1 MCTCQ
6 ENNPCGQQPCSPPV
20 NCDCPVKDLKSDCIV
35 VTKDFPCAE
44 IELGQTLTETLEQ
57 MDTHVCEVKSELE
70 QTIAYTTTIKNV
82 GDGKRVFKGVDGLG
96 RRELRTIKEDDNLIT
111 IVENTDTINIGL
123 NETNLTTFIQT
134 NQKTYDINNV
144 GTGAKMYQ
152 EPDPSPVGNITTFN
166 VKSIKTDNL
175 IVIETDT
182 EVKLNSPI
190 SGIAS
195 VGTGTPIYN
204 GVNIGTS
211 NVEISSIKSDNLVIT
226 KEPDGTI
233 NINEPDF
240 SGVKTFYVNSGYTP
254 TLQFPANGT
263 LSRPYPTF
271 EEARTAFI
279 GNTNDITNPQWAG
292 AKIIIQTN
300 SIATNNPSVNFIHIE
315 FENNSTFTYT
325 GTDEYMFDTEVLYP
339 LIPKNTPRN
348 DLTKNIR
355 ITFSGKGTIT
365 RNNGIGLVRGIGANR
380 NGLGQLGDKDSVIYI
395 TGDITLSE
403 RIDYPSS
410 IWDGDIT
417 NQGGIALE
425 TIYGY
430 PHKYTLQ
437 LQPTIPLIYSEGT
450 GASTFSWG
458 IISNGNV
465 EIVSLAN
472 VAIKVKDS
480 KFVCKSLNIKTYG
493 TYIATVSSTKM
504 VDFPGTYQPRDGK
517 NAIELDNAQIWSVDY
532 LSNADIGG
540 YGTTGFNS
548 FIKTTGI
555 CAFET
560 GVINKNSSNY
570 FNKFL
575 DFSLSPTMNSFN
587 LANSTKG
594 GNIEISTIRY
604 FIDSPQAT
612 FTITV
617 PNTFIAKPLLKS
629 VSPVNIIPN
638 TLGTWSSIFETP
650 CISGVNNF
658 ANDGSAIAGGVV
670 TNGLYYNTTNQGLD
684 LV

>member
-1 MCTCQ
+1 MCTCK

-35 VTKDFPCAE
+35 VTNDLPCAE
-44 IELGQTLTETLEQ
+44 IEAGQTLTETLEQ

-70 QTIAYTTTIKNV
+70 QTIAYTTIIKNV

-96 RRELRTIKEDDNLIT
+96 RRELRTIKEDDSLIT
-111 IVENTDTINIGL
+111 VVENADTVNIGL

-166 VKSIKTDNL
+166 VKSIKSDNL
-175 IVIETDT
+175 IVTETAT

-195 VGTGTPIYN
+195 AGTGTPIYN
-204 GVNIGTS
+204 GVNIGTG
-211 NVEISSIKSDNLVIT
+211 NVEISSIKSDNLIIT
-226 KEPDGTI
+226 KELDGTI

-240 SGVKTFYVNSGYTP
+240 NGIKTFYVNSGYTP
-254 TLQFPANGT
+254 TQQFPAIGT

-300 SIATNNPSVNFIHIE
+300 SIATNNPSVNFINIE
-315 FENNSTFTYT
+315 FENNSTLTYT
-325 GTDEYMFDTEVLYP
+325 GTDDYMFDTEVLYT
-339 LIPKNTPRN
+339 LIPKNSPRN
-348 DLTKNIR
+348 DLTKDIR
-355 ITFSGKGTIT
+355 ITLLGKGTIT
-365 RNNGIGLVRGIGANR
+365 RNNGIGLIRGIGANR
-380 NGLGQLGDKDSVIYI
+380 NGLGQLGDKDSII
-395 TGDITLSE
+395 NIAGDITLAE

-417 NQGGIALE
+417 NQGGVTLE
-425 TIYGY
+425 AIYGY
-430 PHKYTLQ
+430 PHKYSLQ
-437 LQPTIPLIYSEGT
+437 LQPTVPLLYCEGV
-450 GASTFSWG
+450 GANVFSQG
-458 IISNGNV
+458 IISNSNL

-480 KFVCKSLNIKTYG
+480 RFTCKSLNIKTYG
-493 TYIATVSSTKM
+493 THIATVSSTKM
-504 VDFPGTYQPRDGK
+504 VDFQGTYQPRDGK
-517 NAIELDNAQIWSVDY
+517 NAVELDNAQIYCTDY
-532 LSNADIGG
+532 LSNVDIGG

-548 FIKTTGI
+548 FIKTIGI
-555 CAFET
+555 CAFEA
-560 GVINKNSSNY
+560 GVVNGNSSNY

-575 DFSLSPTMNSFN
+575 DFSLSPTMNSFT
-587 LANSTKG
+587 LANSAKG
-594 GNIEISTIRY
+594 GSIEISAIRY

-617 PNTFIAKPLLKS
+617 PNTFIATPLFKS
-629 VSPVNIIPN
+629 VSPVSITPN
-638 TLGTWSSIFETP
+638 TLGTWASIFGTP
-650 CISGVNNF
+650 CISGVQNF
-658 ANDGSAIAGGVV
+658 SNDGNALAGGVV
-670 TNGLYYNTTNQGLD
+670 TNSLYYNTTNQGLD